1 MPASYDDMF
10 AKCPYFHYSKKKRIV
25 CDGIMDGTTLK
36 MDFDTQEDRNLH
48 RRVFCDS
55 NYEKCEINRMLE
67 EIYDED

>member
-36 MDFDTQEDRNLH
+36 VDFDNQEDRNIH
-48 RRVFCDS
+48 RRTFCDS
-55 NYEKCEINRMLE
+55 KYKYCEIYRMLE
-67 EIYDED
+67 GIYDAE